1 MPPTEFSVR
10 PSPQYIA
17 FYACF
22 FPMLAALSVW
32 VVVAEIWRSTW
43 TGRLVGAVPFGPQ
56 IMMVILLVFC
66 AAGLVWLF
74 RIRPPRPM
82 LWLEG
87 RTLVVQGVWGP
98 RRCELS
104 NISSMS
110 VRNLRISGRLS
121 VLDIVPVHGRKIRV
135 GLQPETGSWEDVVER
150 LKAEIATLPV

>member
-1 MPPTEFSVR
+1 MPPAEFSVR
-10 PSPQYIA
+10 ASPKYILY
-17 FYACF
+17 YACF

-32 VVVAEIWRSTW
+32 VVVAEIWRNTW
-43 TGRLVGAVPFGPQ
+43 SGRLVGAVPFGPQ
-56 IMMVILLVFC
+56 IMMCILLAFS

-98 RRCELS
+98 RRCELA

-110 VRNLRISGRLS
+110 IGNQRLSRRLS
-121 VLDIVPVHGRKIRV
+121 VLDIVPVHGRKLRV
-135 GLQPETGSWEDVVER
+135 GLQPATGSWEDVIER
-150 LKAEIATLPV
+150 LEAEIATLPV